1 MTEYEY
7 YASDVEGDL
16 GRPIDQAEALELRAL
31 YLFGKALKL
40 LRVCELEIENVRNR
54 QIG

>member
-16 GRPIDQAEALELRAL
+16 GRPVDQAES
-31 YLFGKALKL
+31 FILKL
-40 LRVCELEIENVRNR
+40 LYYFGKGL
-54 QIG
+54 QLP